1 MTFTGIA
8 LRGFPGAASGSD
20 SASPFAKPQTA
31 ARQGLSERLGLAIAP
46 PSKRLKGTLNCTP
59 QRFTREL

>member
-20 SASPFAKPQTA
+20 SASPLPSHKPQP
-31 ARQGLSERLGLAIAP
+31 RQGLSERLGLVFAP

-59 QRFTREL
+59 QQFTREL